1 MSHDVSMLRAKLRKN
16 FDAVGKTNGHACPS
30 TGSNVDPMMHEL
42 YVSAEAMA
50 YWKTRFDEA
59 KDAAV
64 AAALSPSELEDIV
77 SRVTKNMQGET
88 VILADGELYQMQMSL
103 SKPSERFDKTKMAN
117 YMRTTLGLSASQ
129 VADAF
134 DASTATAAPAKT
146 VKVIGK

>member
-16 FDAVGKTNGHACPS
+16 FDAVGKSNGHACPP
-30 TGSNVDPMMHEL
+30 TQSNADPMMHEL
-42 YVSAEAMA
+42 YVAAEAMA

-88 VILADGELYQMQMSL
+88 VILADGELYQMQMTL
-103 SKPSERFDKTKMAN
+103 AKPAERFDKTKLAN
-117 YMRTTLGLSASQ
+117 YMRTSLGLSAAQ

-134 DASTATAAPAKT
+134 DAATSTSAPAKT